1 MTGLFISFEGVDGVG
16 KTTQVERLRAALEA
30 AGREVVVTREPGG
43 TPLGQAIRSLL
54 LHGVPAVDPSGEGAV
69 VQGASGEEPAAHS
82 SAAHGSAPA
91 GGGCR
96 RQPTGGGPAAG
107 DAATPADIAPRAE
120 ALLFAADR
128 AQHVAEVIRPALER
142 GAVVITDRY
151 LDSSLAYQAG
161 GRELTAAEIRELSMW
176 GTNGLLP
183 DRTYL
188 LDMDPALSHSRLTHD
203 EDRMESAGSG
213 FQRRTREAFL
223 KLAAAEP
230 DRFRVIDASKTI
242 DEVWAAIR
250 GDVDGL
256 LAGAGD
262 AAAGDDAAAG
272 GETR

>member
-54 LHGVPAVDPSGEGAV
+54 LHGVPSEETADPSARM
-69 VQGASGEEPAAHS
+69 
-82 SAAHGSAPA
+82 SAPA

-96 RQPTGGGPAAG
+96 RQPTGGGSAAG
-107 DAATPADIAPRAE
+107 DIAAPADIAPRAE

-128 AQHVAEVIRPALER
+128 AQHVAEVIRPALDR

-203 EDRMESAGSG
+203 EDRMESAGDD

-223 KLAAAEP
+223 ALAAAEP
-230 DRFRVIDASKTI
+230 DRFRVIDASQPI
-242 DEVWAAIR
+242 DAVWTCIER
-250 GDVDGL
+250 DVEAL
-256 LAGAGD
+256 
-262 AAAGDDAAAG
+262 AAG
-272 GETR
+272 GEPR